1 MRILLDTH
9 LLLWSLARPS
19 NLSAPVCRK
28 IDAAEVYAS
37 AASIWEIS
45 IKSTLGKLDANPRE
59 VLDGIEPAGFSL
71 LAVSGEHAARASQ
84 ALGAQPGLRL
94 ALSIGRTLQQSTYR
108 VAPGCSNI
116 SSRPGCRAAVPPKI
130 VAMGTFP
137 VRARAILKIAKLE

>member
-9 LLLWSLARPS
+9 LLLWSLSRPS
-19 NLSAPVCRK
+19 KLSAAVRRK

-71 LAVSGEHAARASQ
+71 LAVSGEHAAKVAELPLLHKDPFDRILVAQASVEPMILLTNDG
-84 ALGAQPGLRL
+84 ALQGYGSFVD
-94 ALSIGRTLQQSTYR
+94 LS
-108 VAPGCSNI
+108 
-116 SSRPGCRAAVPPKI
+116 
-130 VAMGTFP
+130 
-137 VRARAILKIAKLE
+137 